1 MSNKRLTITFASI
14 RHEDMKSFGTYEK
27 ARGLGNGGQSG
38 TKVKG
43 SLIRCTGHQRSHRL
57 GSVLP

>member
-38 TKVKG
+38 FIDQVYRSPEVTPSRFCSPLTK
-43 SLIRCTGHQRSHRL
+43 S
-57 GSVLP
+57 